1 MATTVTAPVGNSIA
15 LAQRY
20 LPMMDEIYKVESR
33 SAVLDTAANRVQFT
47 NANTVNIYTIDAK
60 GMGNYARNSG
70 FVPGNVDGTWQAYA
84 LSTDRGRS
92 YMVDALD
99 NEESMNMAFGGLLGV
114 VERQH
119 IVPEI
124 DAYRFATYAYGA
136 AAANKIAADI
146 STGSAAVAAIDAATV
161 ALDNAEVP
169 YEGRILFCSPAMYG
183 HIKAGI
189 TRMTMNRDRDVD
201 YNVEMYNSMRVITVP
216 QPRFVTAITL
226 AQPSQASDAGG
237 YSAASGAY
245 NINFMVIHPSAVLQ
259 VMKHY
264 VTRIFSPEQNQE
276 ADAWLLQPR
285 YVHGA
290 WVLSQKTNGIYVHTA
305 GSAIPSN

>member
-20 LPMMDEIYKVESR
+20 LPMLDEIYKVESR
-33 SAVLDTAANRVQFT
+33 SAVLDTAADRVQFV

-60 GMGNYARNSG
+60 AMGNYSRNVG
-70 FVPGNVDGTWQAYA
+70 FVPGNVDGSWQSYA

-92 YMVDALD
+92 YMVDTLD
-99 NEESMNMAFGGLLGV
+99 NEESMNMAFGGLLSV

-136 AAANKIAADI
+136 AAANKTSADL
-146 STGSAAVAAIDAATV
+146 STGAGAVAAVDAATV

-169 YEGRILFCSPAMYG
+169 YEGRILFVSPATYG
-183 HIKAGI
+183 LIKAGI

-226 AQPSQASDAGG
+226 ANPSAASDAGG
-237 YSAASGAY
+237 YSAAAGAH
-245 NINFMVIHPSAVLQ
+245 NINFMIIHPSAVLQ

-276 ADAWLLQPR
+276 AEAWLLQPR
-285 YVHGA
+285 FVHGA
-290 WVLSQKTNGIYVHTA
+290 WVKSQKTNGIYVHTA